1 MFYQLLQISK
11 RYHALYVSLEVLKKL
26 NHVNEQNGQVIPY
39 SSFYINDL
47 KDKVDIK
54 SDYLSWVQLQHPGK
68 YMPGIQVYKLKRL
81 DL

>member
-1 MFYQLLQISK
+1 M
-11 RYHALYVSLEVLKKL
+11 SLEVLKKL

-68 YMPGIQVYKLKRL
+68 YMPGMQVCMGESFQDYS
-81 DL
+81 